1 MIPETAKQF
10 VEQTGFDE
18 KSKSLLSGWF
28 AHICH
33 VIHLL
38 LRDHNFY
45 STLSSLNIPISKII
59 L

>member
-28 AHICH
+28 AYICH

-38 LRDHNFY
+38 LRD
-45 STLSSLNIPISKII
+45 IPI
-59 L
+59 